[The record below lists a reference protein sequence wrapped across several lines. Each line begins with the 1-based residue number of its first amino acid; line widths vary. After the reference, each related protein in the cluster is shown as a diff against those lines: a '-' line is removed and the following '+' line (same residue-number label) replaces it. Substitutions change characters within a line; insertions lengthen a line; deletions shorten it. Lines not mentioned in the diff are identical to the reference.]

1 MAKAKEQDEFP
12 KMLSHLTSSEPLERV
27 YLFYGEDHFRIEQ
40 LVQAVIKRRFG
51 DATPDKLNFEQYHA
65 SDTSFSAVIDSVRNV
80 SLFGGTKL
88 IIYREAEKIDKKET
102 SSDKKSSSKNDL
114 DRLLDYV
121 KSPVRAHLVICVNV
135 TQDSDFHKK
144 PNMTKKAWQDIKSHV
159 KSANCLPL
167 GAGLWKD
174 EEKLRA
180 VQDYIVS
187 EAPQYKL
194 KFENDAVLLMAE
206 FLGANR
212 AIITRFLEKLSL
224 IVEPGKP
231 VTREIIDTHVADIR
245 ERRTTELSACI
256 FRRDCVGMLKLLDIL
271 SDQMKIEQ
279 MVMVNSAIIRPVSQL
294 LQFRLYAEQG
304 KSDENIAAEMGMQVW
319 MDQFKN
325 CRSGAKLYSLAELK
339 LLHRAC
345 FETDLA
351 LKSSV
356 VPKDLVLSRVLMKMI
371 PQNRTQG

>member
-12 KMLSHLTSSEPLERV
+12 SMLAHLTSSDPLERV

-40 LVQAVIKRRFG
+40 LVQAVVKRRFG
-51 DATPDKLNFEQYHA
+51 DKAPDKLNYEQYHA
-65 SDTSFSAVIDSVRNV
+65 SDTPLSSVLDAVRNV

-88 IIYREAEKIDKKET
+88 IIYREAEKLDKRE
-102 SSDKKSSSKNDL
+102 SASDKKNTSKTDL

-144 PNMTKKAWQDIKSHV
+144 PNMTKKAWMDIRSSV
-159 KSANCLPL
+159 RSANCTSL

-174 EEKLRA
+174 EDKLKA
-180 VQDYIVS
+180 VQDYIIS
-187 EAPQYKL
+187 EAPNYNL
-194 KFENDAVLLMAE
+194 KFDHGAVMMMAE

-212 AIITRFLEKLSL
+212 ALITRSLEKLAL
-224 IVEPGKP
+224 IVEAGKP
-231 VTREIIDTHVADIR
+231 VTQEIIDTHIADIR
-245 ERRTTELSACI
+245 ERRTTELSTCI

-294 LQFRLYAEQG
+294 LQFKLFAEQG
-304 KSDENIAAEMGMQVW
+304 RSDESIASEMGLQVW

-325 CRSGAKLYSLAELK
+325 CRSGSKLYSLAELK
-339 LLHRAC
+339 MLHRAC
-345 FETDLA
+345 YETDLA
-351 LKSSV
+351 LKSSSI
-356 VPKDLVLSRVLMKMI
+356 PKDLVLSRVLMKMI
-371 PQNRTQG
+371 PVTRA